1 MSGNL
6 QKQIVKSTGGGFFQD
21 IGTRIKLIIRL
32 MRDRRVS
39 FFLKLLPIGTLVY
52 LVVPDLIP
60 FAIDDALVIW
70 LGTYLFVEL
79 SPEAVVDEHM
89 AALQKRIPNSSDT
102 KSPDEPNVVEGEYK
116 DIDEQ
121 S

>member
-32 MRDRRVS
+32 MCDRRVS

-60 FAIDDALVIW
+60 FVIDDALVIW

-89 AALQKRIPNSSDT
+89 TALQKRIPADSDT
-102 KSPDEPNVVEGEYK
+102 KPPEEPTVVEGEYK
-116 DIDEQ
+116 DINDQ

>member
-1 MSGNL
+1 MSGNF

-32 MRDRRVS
+32 MRDRRIS
-39 FFLKLLPIGTLVY
+39 FFLKLLPVGTLVY
-52 LVVPDLIP
+52 LVAPDLIP
-60 FAIDDALVIW
+60 FVIDDAVAIW

-79 SPEAVVDEHM
+79 SPDTIVAEHM
-89 AALQKRIPNSSDT
+89 AALQKRIPASTEN
-102 KSPDEPNVVEGEYK
+102 KPPEEPNVVEGEYK
-116 DIDEQ
+116 DIDGQ

>member
-39 FFLKLLPIGTLVY
+39 FFLKLLPLGTLVY

-60 FAIDDALVIW
+60 FVIDDALVIW

-79 SPEAVVDEHM
+79 SPQQVVDEHV
-89 AALQKRIPNSSDT
+89 AALLKRIPASSE
-102 KSPDEPNVVEGEYK
+102 SIPPENPNVVDGEFK

>member
-60 FAIDDALVIW
+60 FVIDDALVIW

-79 SPEAVVDEHM
+79 SPESVVDEHM
-89 AALQKRIPNSSDT
+89 TALQKRIPAGSDT
-102 KSPDEPNVVEGEYK
+102 KPPEEPTVVEGEYK
-116 DIDEQ
+116 DINDQ

>member
-32 MRDRRVS
+32 LRDKRVN
-39 FFLKLLPIGTLVY
+39 FFLKLLPVGTLVY
-52 LVVPDLIP
+52 LVFPDLIP
-60 FAIDDALVIW
+60 FVIDDALVIW

-79 SPEAVVDEHM
+79 SPDAVVDEHM
-89 AALQKRIPNSSDT
+89 AALQKRIPPASDE
-102 KSPDEPNVVEGEYK
+102 KPPEEPNVVEGEYK
-116 DIDEQ
+116 DIDQEN
-121 S
+121 